1 MACAC
6 DALFPLP
13 VEEKAIMVTWRV
25 LAIPFPPCL
34 SRKRPYRGLDVRL
47 RWPIIPCMSRKSPFQ
62 VSPVSPQRGLE
73 RTPKVARELPIQKQ
87 LNFVLDLLL
96 KQR

>member
-1 MACAC
+1 
-6 DALFPLP
+6 
-13 VEEKAIMVTWRV
+13 
-25 LAIPFPPCL
+25 
-34 SRKRPYRGLDVRL
+34 
-47 RWPIIPCMSRKSPFQ
+47 MSRKSPFQ